1 MAKLVTVVQTY
12 FKNGTYRNNRVEMQ
26 IPDEAAEIIR
36 KYWQEKQIHNCT
48 EAKYLASNQAAT
60 VELYGERYDEEIL
73 LCGMHNIAATE
84 QIEDETFEQYI
95 KDEEKEDEQH

>member
-1 MAKLVTVVQTY
+1 MTKLVTVVQTY
-12 FKNGTYRNNRVEMQ
+12 FRDGRYRNNRVEMQ

-60 VELYGERYDEEIL
+60 VDLYDNEEKL
-73 LCGMHNIAATE
+73 LCGMHNIAAIEQVEEEVFEHSFRDTE
-84 QIEDETFEQYI
+84 EDNE
-95 KDEEKEDEQH
+95 

>member
-12 FKNGTYRNNRVEMQ
+12 FRDGRYRNNRVEMQ

-60 VELYGERYDEEIL
+60 VDLYNNEEKL
-73 LCGMHNIAATE
+73 LCGMHTIASIE
-84 QIEDETFEQYI
+84 QVEEEIFEHSFRDTDED
-95 KDEEKEDEQH
+95 DE

>member
-12 FKNGTYRNNRVEMQ
+12 FRDGRYRNNRVEMQ

-60 VELYGERYDEEIL
+60 VDLYDNEEKL

-84 QIEDETFEQYI
+84 QVEEEVFEHSFPS
-95 KDEEKEDEQH
+95 EEE

>member
-36 KYWQEKQIHNCT
+36 KYWNEVGVSKAVQAQDV
-48 EAKYLASNQAAT
+48 ASNEAAT
-60 VELYGERYDEEIL
+60 AELSQGEQCLGGITNMWVAD
-73 LCGMHNIAATE
+73 MV
-84 QIEDETFEQYI
+84 EDEVFEQHF
-95 KDEEKEDEQH
+95 KDEEEDDEQH

>member
-1 MAKLVTVVQTY
+1 MAKLAVVVQTY
-12 FKNGTYRNNRVEMQ
+12 FRDGTYRNNRVEMQ

-60 VELYGERYDEEIL
+60 VDLYGERYDEEIL

-84 QIEDETFEQYI
+84 QVEEEIFEHSFPS
-95 KDEEKEDEQH
+95 EEE

>member
-12 FKNGTYRNNRVEMQ
+12 FRDGRYRNNRVEMQ

-60 VELYGERYDEEIL
+60 VDLYDNEEKL
-73 LCGMHNIAATE
+73 LCGMHNITATE
-84 QIEDETFEQYI
+84 QVEEEVFEHSFPS
-95 KDEEKEDEQH
+95 KEE